1 MKSRLTISAIGIPII
16 LSFVW
21 YGGLPFAIALSVV
34 AGLGSWEI
42 SRMVV
47 HKNYYSKPKFC
58 FIFSF
63 SIMLGIYFL
72 IKSSNHENLIGI
84 FLLFFYVISII
95 WLSSGLQK
103 KHSLFNIFLGIFS
116 PVFVVSSLMAFAF
129 LIWNL
134 PSGKQ
139 WIIILLFSTWAI
151 DSGSFMIGKLI
162 GKTPFFPKVS
172 PNKTL
177 EGALGGYFFGIITT
191 IAGIY
196 FLIQNHQTF
205 MIQNSIYFQLL
216 LMIFLGI
223 ILTISSQI
231 GDLLASTIKRKAN
244 FNNSSGLMQ
253 DHGGV
258 LDRIDSIELNL
269 VVLYYF
275 VTWMVI

>member
-58 FIFSF
+58 FILSF

-103 KHSLFNIFLGIFS
+103 KPSLFNIFLGIFS

-196 FLIQNHQTF
+196 FLIPNDQTF
-205 MIQNSIYFQLL
+205 MMRNSIYFQLL